1 VNSRKEENLEKL
13 MSEALRG
20 LPLRRAPLG
29 LESRVLDELQR
40 RSAQVWWR
48 RSFTH
53 WPTAARTAFVLLNI
67 ALVAV
72 TFLNGF
78 SNVVGGRS
86 FSEFTAMMLMW
97 MRPFLT
103 VLSSVGGLTPV
114 LLHSIPQGWLYAG
127 LAVSAVLYTALFGL
141 GAAAYRTLYLR
152 PSMVVEQS

>member
-1 VNSRKEENLEKL
+1 
-13 MSEALRG
+13 MTEALRG
-20 LPLRRAPLG
+20 LPPRRAPLA

-40 RSAQVWWR
+40 RAAQVWWR

-78 SNVVGGRS
+78 SSVVGGRS

-103 VLSSVGGLTPV
+103 GLSSIGGLTPV
-114 LLHSIPQGWLYAG
+114 LLRSIPQGWLYAG
-127 LAVSAVLYTALFGL
+127 LVVSAVLYTALFGL

-152 PSMVVEQS
+152 PSMVGERS

>member
-1 VNSRKEENLEKL
+1 MNDRKAASLEKVL
-13 MSEALRG
+13 TEALRG
-20 LPLRRAPLG
+20 LPPRRAPLD
-29 LESRVLDELQR
+29 LESRVLDELR
-40 RSAQVWWR
+40 RRASQVWWR

-53 WPTAARTAFVLLNI
+53 WPAAARTAFVLLNI

-78 SNVVGGRS
+78 SSVVGGRS
-86 FSEFTAMMLMW
+86 FSEFTALVLMW

-127 LAVSAVLYTALFGL
+127 LVVSAVLYTALFGL

-152 PSMVVEQS
+152 PSMVGERS

>member
-1 VNSRKEENLEKL
+1 
-13 MSEALRG
+13 MTEALRG
-20 LPLRRAPLG
+20 LPPRRAPLA

-40 RSAQVWWR
+40 RAAQVWWR

-78 SNVVGGRS
+78 SSVVGGRS

-103 VLSSVGGLTPV
+103 VLSSIGGLTPV
-114 LLHSIPQGWLYAG
+114 LLRSIPQGWLYAG
-127 LAVSAVLYTALFGL
+127 LVVSAVLYTALFGL

-152 PSMVVEQS
+152 PSMVGERS

>member
-1 VNSRKEENLEKL
+1 VNSRKEENLGKL
-13 MSEALRG
+13 MTEALHG
-20 LPLRRAPLG
+20 LPLRRAPLD

-40 RSAQVWWR
+40 RAAQVWWR

-53 WPTAARTAFVLLNI
+53 WPTAARTAFVVLNI
-67 ALVAV
+67 ALVAG

-78 SNVVGGRS
+78 SSVVGGRS
-86 FSEFTAMMLMW
+86 FSEFTAMLLMW

-114 LLHSIPQGWLYAG
+114 LLHSIPQGWLYVG

-152 PSMVVEQS
+152 PSMVGERS

>member
-1 VNSRKEENLEKL
+1 MNSSKEDNLEKL
-13 MSEALRG
+13 MTEALHG
-20 LPLRRAPLG
+20 LPLRRAPLD

-40 RSAQVWWR
+40 RAAQVWWR

-86 FSEFTAMMLMW
+86 FSEFTAMLLMW

-114 LLHSIPQGWLYAG
+114 LLHSIPQGWLYIG

-152 PSMVVEQS
+152 P